1 MRACRKCHALTNKT
15 TCQYCSETTSDEWQ
29 GYMIIID
36 AEKSKIAQKVG
47 IKNKGKYAL
56 KVR

>member
-1 MRACRKCHALTNKT
+1 MKACRKCHVLTTRN
-15 TCQYCSETTSDEWQ
+15 TCPFCSDTTSNEWQ

-36 AEKSKIAQKVG
+36 PNNSKIAQKMN
-47 IKNKGKYAL
+47 IRAPGKYAL